1 MGFNTAPLVLE
12 MPDGSL
18 KEYRYA
24 WAYPAFLYLP
34 QEFLLYLG
42 DEKLQSI
49 NRNPRALI
57 KDLDQLKILDDDHF
71 FNFCDRSYAFLVW
84 RNLTKDKSFLLSYS
98 RDNPIFVIAH
108 WLPLYLEQLHMDIG
122 LPTFKEIIEDPEYYA
137 EDWGFSSYLQ
147 FKDEI
152 SYIVPR
158 AIERM
163 GLQDTIDTVKEFV
176 CFEDF
181 NSGYSTHKMDFFRKW
196 YHTRTKHPQMS
207 LDEYTEEY
215 KDQYNGYSMERDVA
229 NEEIPFEDFVI
240 SKVDTELFMS
250 KLSERDVRIIK
261 SRLEGKTYEK
271 IAAEVGFKTHSAVL
285 KRIKR
290 IGEEYQ
296 KFSGNDLGF

>member
-34 QEFLLYLG
+34 QEFVLYLG
-42 DEKLQSI
+42 DKKIQSI

-71 FNFCDRSYAFLVW
+71 FQFCDRSYAYLVW

-98 RDNPIFVIAH
+98 RDNPIFAIAH
-108 WLPLYLEQLHMDIG
+108 WLPLYLEQLHMDFG
-122 LPTFKEIIEDPEYYA
+122 LPTFMEIIEDPEYYA
-137 EDWGFSSYLQ
+137 EDWGFLSYLQ
-147 FKDEI
+147 VKDEI

-158 AIERM
+158 AIERL
-163 GLQDTIDTVKEFV
+163 GLQGTIDTVKEFV

-207 LDEYTEEY
+207 LDEYTEEST
-215 KDQYNGYSMERDVA
+215 DQYNGYSLERDVA
-229 NEEIPFEDFVI
+229 NAEIPFEDFVI
-240 SKVDTELFMS
+240 SEVDTELFMS
-250 KLSERDVRIIK
+250 KLSERDRRIIK
-261 SRLEGKTYEK
+261 SRLEGKTYET

-285 KRIKR
+285 KRIKK

-296 KFSGNDLGF
+296 KFSGDDLGF

>member
-34 QEFLLYLG
+34 QEFVLYLG
-42 DEKLQSI
+42 DKKIQSI

-71 FNFCDRSYAFLVW
+71 FQFCDRSYAYLVW
-84 RNLTKDKSFLLSYS
+84 RNLTNDKSFLLSYS
-98 RDNPIFVIAH
+98 RDNPIFAIAH
-108 WLPLYLEQLHMDIG
+108 WLPLYLEQLHMDFG
-122 LPTFKEIIEDPEYYA
+122 LPTFMEIIEDPEYYA
-137 EDWGFSSYLQ
+137 EDWGFLSYLQ
-147 FKDEI
+147 VKDEI

-158 AIERM
+158 AIERLGM
-163 GLQDTIDTVKEFV
+163 QGTIDKVKEFV

-207 LDEYTEEY
+207 LDEYTEEST
-215 KDQYNGYSMERDVA
+215 DQYNGYSLERDVA
-229 NEEIPFEDFVI
+229 NGEIPFEDFVI
-240 SKVDTELFMS
+240 SEVDTELFMS
-250 KLSERDVRIIK
+250 KLSERDRRIIK
-261 SRLEGKTYEK
+261 SRLEGKTYET

-285 KRIKR
+285 KRIKK

-296 KFSGNDLGF
+296 KFSGDDLGF

>member
-57 KDLDQLKILDDDHF
+57 KDLDQLKILDDVLF
-71 FNFCDRSYAFLVW
+71 FNFCDRSYGFLVW
-84 RNLTKDKSFLLSYS
+84 SNLTKDKSFLLSYS

-158 AIERM
+158 AVERM
-163 GLQDTIDTVKEFV
+163 GLQGTIDTVKEFV

-181 NSGYSTHKMDFFRKW
+181 NSGYSTNKMDFFRKW

-215 KDQYNGYSMERDVA
+215 KDQYNGYSMVRDVA

-240 SKVDTELFMS
+240 SKVDTELFIS
-250 KLSERDVRIIK
+250 KLSDRDQQIIK

-285 KRIKR
+285 KRIKK

-296 KFSGNDLGF
+296 KFSGDDLGF

>member
-1 MGFNTAPLVLE
+1 MGFNTQPLVLK

-34 QEFLLYLG
+34 QEYLLYFG

-71 FNFCDRSYAFLVW
+71 FYFCDRSYAFLVW
-84 RNLTKDKSFLLSYS
+84 RNLTKDKSYLLSYS

-108 WLPLYLEQLHMDIG
+108 WLPMYLEQLHMDIG

-137 EDWGFSSYLQ
+137 EDWGFFSYLQ
-147 FKDEI
+147 VKDEI

-163 GLQDTIDTVKEFV
+163 GLQGTIDTVKEFG

-181 NSGYSTHKMDFFRKW
+181 NSRYSTYKMDFFRKW

-215 KDQYNGYSMERDVA
+215 ADQYNGYGMERDVA

-250 KLSERDVRIIK
+250 KLSERDLRIIK
-261 SRLEGKTYEK
+261 SRLEGKTYET

-285 KRIKR
+285 KRIKK
-290 IGEEYQ
+290 IGAEYQ
-296 KFSGNDLGF
+296 KFSGKDLGF

>member
-1 MGFNTAPLVLE
+1 MGFSIQPLALE
-12 MPDGSL
+12 MPDGSI
-18 KEYRYA
+18 KKYRYA

-34 QEFLLYLG
+34 QEFLLYVG
-42 DEKLQSI
+42 DKKIQSI

-57 KDLDQLKILDDDHF
+57 KDPDQLKILDDDHF
-71 FNFCDRSYAFLVW
+71 FNFCDRSFAYLVW
-84 RNLTKDKSFLLSYS
+84 RNLTKDKSLLLCYS

-108 WLPLYLEQLHMDIG
+108 WLPIYLEQLHMDIG
-122 LPTFKEIIEDPEYYA
+122 LPTFYEIMEDPEYYA
-137 EDWGFSSYLQ
+137 EDWGFFSYNEV
-147 FKDEI
+147 KDQM

-163 GLQDTIDTVKEFV
+163 GLQGTIDTVKEFV

-181 NSGYSTHKMDFFRKW
+181 NTGFSTYKMDFFRKW

-207 LDEYTEEY
+207 LDEYTEGNM
-215 KDQYNGYSMERDVA
+215 DQYNGYGVENDVA

-250 KLSERDVRIIK
+250 KLSDRDQQIIK

-285 KRIKR
+285 KRIKK

-296 KFSGNDLGF
+296 KFSGDDLGF

>member
-34 QEFLLYLG
+34 QEFLLYVG
-42 DEKLQSI
+42 DKKIQSI
-49 NRNPRALI
+49 SRNPKALI

-71 FNFCDRSYAFLVW
+71 FTFCDRCYAYLVW

-108 WLPLYLEQLHMDIG
+108 WLPMYLEQLHMDIG
-122 LPTFKEIIEDPEYYA
+122 LPTFREIFEDPEYYA
-137 EDWGFSSYLQ
+137 EDWGFFSYLQ
-147 FKDEI
+147 VKDEI

-163 GLQDTIDTVKEFV
+163 GLQGTIDTVKEFV

-181 NSGYSTHKMDFFRKW
+181 NTGYSTYKMDFFRKW

-207 LDEYTEEY
+207 LDEYTAESI
-215 KDQYNGYSMERDVA
+215 DQYNGYDMERDVA
-229 NEEIPFEDFVI
+229 NDEIPFEDFVI
-240 SKVDTELFMS
+240 SKVDTESFMS
-250 KLSERDVRIIK
+250 KLSERDLRIVK
-261 SRLEGKTYEK
+261 SRMEGKTYEE

-290 IGEEYQ
+290 IGAEYQ
-296 KFSGNDLGF
+296 KFSGDDLGF

>member
-34 QEFLLYLG
+34 QEFVLYLG
-42 DEKLQSI
+42 DKKIQSI

-71 FNFCDRSYAFLVW
+71 FQFCDRSYAYLVW

-98 RDNPIFVIAH
+98 RDNPIFAIAH
-108 WLPLYLEQLHMDIG
+108 WLPLYLEQLHMDFG
-122 LPTFKEIIEDPEYYA
+122 LPTFMEIIEDPEYYA
-137 EDWGFSSYLQ
+137 EDWGFLSYLQ
-147 FKDEI
+147 VKDEI

-158 AIERM
+158 AIERL
-163 GLQDTIDTVKEFV
+163 GLQGTIDTVKEFV

-207 LDEYTEEY
+207 LDEYTEEST
-215 KDQYNGYSMERDVA
+215 DQYNGYSLERDVA
-229 NEEIPFEDFVI
+229 NGEIPFEDFVI
-240 SKVDTELFMS
+240 SEVDTELFMS
-250 KLSERDVRIIK
+250 KLSERDRRIIK
-261 SRLEGKTYEK
+261 SRLEGKTYET

-285 KRIKR
+285 KRIKK

-296 KFSGNDLGF
+296 KFSGDDLGF

>member
-1 MGFNTAPLVLE
+1 M
-12 MPDGSL
+12 
-18 KEYRYA
+18 
-24 WAYPAFLYLP
+24 
-34 QEFLLYLG
+34 
-42 DEKLQSI
+42 
-49 NRNPRALI
+49 
-57 KDLDQLKILDDDHF
+57 
-71 FNFCDRSYAFLVW
+71 VW

-108 WLPLYLEQLHMDIG
+108 WLPLYLEQLHMDFGI
-122 LPTFKEIIEDPEYYA
+122 PTFMEIIEEPEYYA
-137 EDWGFSSYLQ
+137 EDWGFFSYLQ
-147 FKDEI
+147 VKDEI

-158 AIERM
+158 AIERL
-163 GLQDTIDTVKEFV
+163 GLQGTIDTVKEFV

-240 SKVDTELFMS
+240 SKVDTELFIS
-250 KLSERDVRIIK
+250 KLSDRDQQIIK

-285 KRIKR
+285 KRIKK

-296 KFSGNDLGF
+296 KFSGDDLGF

>member
-1 MGFNTAPLVLE
+1 
-12 MPDGSL
+12 
-18 KEYRYA
+18 
-24 WAYPAFLYLP
+24 
-34 QEFLLYLG
+34 
-42 DEKLQSI
+42 
-49 NRNPRALI
+49 
-57 KDLDQLKILDDDHF
+57 
-71 FNFCDRSYAFLVW
+71 
-84 RNLTKDKSFLLSYS
+84 
-98 RDNPIFVIAH
+98 
-108 WLPLYLEQLHMDIG
+108 MDIG

-158 AIERM
+158 AVERM
-163 GLQDTIDTVKEFV
+163 GLQGTIDTVKEFV

-181 NSGYSTHKMDFFRKW
+181 NSGYSTNKMDFFRKW

-240 SKVDTELFMS
+240 SKVDTELFIS
-250 KLSERDVRIIK
+250 KLSDRDQQIIK

-285 KRIKR
+285 KRIKK

-296 KFSGNDLGF
+296 KFSGDDLGF